1 MPAQDQSVIHRM
13 VGGGRVGRAPI
24 ADVETIG
31 EDFAKFLDERLR
43 GLMRTITSAIVID
56 CEVRRLSSVLEEIP
70 VPAMI
75 GVIKVRDSANQ
86 ALVNV
91 GMDLI
96 YHIVDLRMGGD
107 PSDAP
112 IPTARSV
119 TSVDCGLCEDFISA
133 VCDGFE
139 AALELN
145 LGTSLS
151 GAMTLAQF
159 EQHVTMVRIAP
170 EHSDVLVIRISL
182 DMGEAARS
190 GEFDLVLPLAVLD
203 AYRAAAPLDA
213 GAREGRSDIWSR
225 KMAQAASDAPVRLEA
240 VLHRLRLPVAD
251 VEALAVGDLLPL
263 PGECR
268 ESVEVRIEGQE
279 DAAPL
284 AFGRLGAVPGAKAV
298 KLTED
303 PDPRRVAPLRAA
315 LTRSG
320 PAS

>member
-1 MPAQDQSVIHRM
+1 MHAQEQSVIRRM

-31 EDFAKFLDERLR
+31 EDFAKFLDEGLR

-56 CEVRRLSSVLEEIP
+56 CQVRRLSSVLEEIP

-75 GVIKVRDSANQ
+75 GVISVRDSVNQ

-96 YHIVDLRMGGD
+96 YHVVDLRMGGD
-107 PSDAP
+107 PADAP

-119 TSVDCGLCEDFISA
+119 TAVDCGLCEDFIAA
-133 VCDGFE
+133 VCRAFE
-139 AALELN
+139 SALELN
-145 LGTSLS
+145 LGTSLR
-151 GAMTLAQF
+151 GAMTLEQF

-203 AYRAAAPLDA
+203 AYRAAAPLN
-213 GAREGRSDIWSR
+213 ARGGGRSDIWSR
-225 KMAQAASDAPVRLEA
+225 KMAQAAADAPIRLEA
-240 VLHRLRLPVAD
+240 VLHRLKLPLAEI
-251 VEALAVGDLLPL
+251 EALKIGDVIPL

-268 ESVEVRIEGQE
+268 ESVEVRIEGQ

-284 AFGRLGAVPGAKAV
+284 VFGRLGAVPGAKAV
-298 KLTED
+298 KLSED
-303 PDPRRVAPLRAA
+303 PDPRRIAPLREA
-315 LTRSG
+315 LSRSG